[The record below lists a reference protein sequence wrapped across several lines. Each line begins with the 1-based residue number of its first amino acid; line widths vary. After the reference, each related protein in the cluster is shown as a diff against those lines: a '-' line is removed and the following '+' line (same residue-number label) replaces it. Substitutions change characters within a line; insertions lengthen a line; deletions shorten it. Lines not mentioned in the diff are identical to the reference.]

1 MKVKGKKGISLITL
15 VITIIVIIILAAA
28 VILTLNNNN
37 PIENAKEATFK
48 SDVKTVQSELTMY
61 ISKQTADTLGVFKA
75 EELNLSETTTPK
87 IEEILTSIKSSGLK
101 GKVEV
106 QNGKLVYTG
115 TIEKEEEWF
124 KEIMGESI
132 VTPPEEEE
140 TEVTPGVP
148 VADDTPYTT
157 TNSDG
162 GKDTAIIPKGFK
174 VSTVEEEQTI
184 ETGLVVIAP
193 DESEFVWVP
202 VPENELNLF
211 AEEDGT
217 NDENGN
223 PNMRGKLWEFEK
235 DGVNTGAEIS
245 YSSNGYREPDYLN
258 SSRYDNK
265 IDNLNII
272 NGILGTSLTVGTD
285 LKALMQDEYNDI
297 YNSVKEYHGFY
308 IGRYETGD
316 LSKDKVVIKKGNTDI
331 ASQNWYTMYAK
342 EKKYATQ
349 LSGTKIKSNMIYGSQ
364 WDATMRWFAK
374 SKDNNVATYPV
385 NAQNGVNANFSG
397 RKSTGSVGSV
407 NNIYDM
413 AGNVFDWTAE
423 SYSGNNRVLR
433 GYFYITSSV
442 SWYTGYRGKDNPTYS
457 HDYYGSRVG
466 LYL

>member
-1 MKVKGKKGISLITL
+1 MKTKGKKGISLITL

-61 ISKQTADTLGVFKA
+61 ISKQTADTLGGFKA

-115 TIEKEEEWF
+115 TIEKEEKWF

-132 VTPPEEEE
+132 VTPPEE
-140 TEVTPGVP
+140 TVTPGVP

-162 GKDTAIIPKGFK
+162 GKDTAIIPQGFK
-174 VSTVEEEQTI
+174 VSEKEEEQTI

-223 PNMRGKLWEFEK
+223 PNMRGKLWEFTK
-235 DGVNTGAEIS
+235 DGPNTGTEIP
-245 YSSNGYREPDYLN
+245 YSSTGYREPDVVTD
-258 SSRYDNK
+258 YDND
-265 IDNLNII
+265 INNLNTI
-272 NGILGTSLTVGTD
+272 NTILGISLKNATD
-285 LKALMQDEYNDI
+285 LKTLMQKEYNDI
-297 YNSVKEYHGFY
+297 YNSVKQYHGFY

-316 LSKDKVVIKKGNTDI
+316 LSKDKVVSKKGNEDI
-331 ASQNWYTMYAK
+331 GNQNWYTMYAK

-374 SKDNNVATYPV
+374 SKDNNVSTYPV
-385 NAQNGVNANFSG
+385 NAQNGVNANFSVN

-413 AGNVFDWTAE
+413 AGNVYDWTAE
-423 SYSGNNRVLR
+423 SYFSNGRVRR
-433 GYFYITSSV
+433 GCNYNTDSDY
-442 SWYTGYRGKDNPTYS
+442 WYTGYRSNDGPTYS
-457 HDYYGSRVG
+457 YDSYGSRVG

>member
-1 MKVKGKKGISLITL
+1 MKTKGKKGISLITL

-48 SDVKTVQSELTMY
+48 SDVKTLQSELTMY
-61 ISKQTADTLGVFKA
+61 ISKQTVDTLGGFKA

-87 IEEILTSIKSSGLK
+87 IEEVLTSIKSSGLK

-115 TIEKEEEWF
+115 TIEKEEKLF
-124 KEIMGESI
+124 KEIMGEAI
-132 VTPPEEEE
+132 
-140 TEVTPGVP
+140 PGV
-148 VADDTPYTT
+148 VVTGESIYTSK
-157 TNSDG
+157 NSE
-162 GKDTAIIPKGFK
+162 GKVDIATIPQGFK
-174 VSTVEEEQTI
+174 VSEKEEEQTI

-202 VPENELNLF
+202 VPESELNLF

-223 PNMRGKLWEFEK
+223 PNMRGKLWGFAK
-235 DGVNTGAEIS
+235 DGLNTGTEIS

-258 SSRYDNK
+258 DSIYDNN

-272 NGILGTSLTVGTD
+272 NGILGTSLAVGTD
-285 LKALMQDEYNDI
+285 LKALMQKEYNDI

-316 LSKDKVVIKKGNTDI
+316 LSKDKVVSKKGNEDI
-331 ASQNWYTMYAK
+331 GNQTWYTMYAK

-374 SKDNNVATYPV
+374 SKDNNVSTYPV

-397 RKSTGSVGSV
+397 SRKSTGSVGSV

-413 AGNVFDWTAE
+413 AGNVYDWTVE
-423 SYSGNNRVLR
+423 LHSSNNRVLH
-433 GYFYITSSV
+433 GYYYYHTNSDY
-442 SWYTGYRGKDNPTYS
+442 WYTGLRSDSNPTNS
-457 HDYYGSRVG
+457 IDRFGSRIA

>member
-1 MKVKGKKGISLITL
+1 MKEKKGISLITL

-61 ISKQTADTLGVFKA
+61 IAKQTADTLGGFKA

-115 TIEKEEEWF
+115 TIEKEEKWF
-124 KEIMGESI
+124 NEIMGESVVI
-132 VTPPEEEE
+132 PPEE
-140 TEVTPGVP
+140 TVTPGVP

-174 VSTVEEEQTI
+174 VSEKEEEQTI

-223 PNMRGKLWEFEK
+223 PNMRGKLWKFEK
-235 DGVNTGAEIS
+235 DGVNTGTEIP
-245 YSSNGYREPDYLN
+245 YSSDGFREPDIVADYEIEGL
-258 SSRYDNK
+258 NK
-265 IDNLNII
+265 INT
-272 NGILGTSLTVGTD
+272 ILGISLKNETD
-285 LKALMQDEYNDI
+285 FKNLMQDEYNDI

-316 LSKDKVVIKKGNTDI
+316 LRQDKVVSKKGNEDI
-331 ASQNWYTMYAK
+331 GNQEWYIMYAK

-349 LSGTKIKSNMIYGSQ
+349 LTGTKIKSNMIYGSQ

-374 SKDNNVATYPV
+374 SKDNNVSTYPV
-385 NAQNGVNANFSG
+385 NAQNGINANFS
-397 RKSTGSVGSV
+397 RSKKPTGSVGSV

-413 AGNVFDWTAE
+413 AGNVYEHTAE
-423 SYSGNNRVLR
+423 AS
-433 GYFYITSSV
+433 F
-442 SWYTGYRGKDNPTYS
+442 GYRRVFRGGHCYAYS
-457 HDYYGSRVG
+457 DYWYAGGRGDRSPGISIESCGSRVG

>member
-1 MKVKGKKGISLITL
+1 MKEKKGISLITL

-61 ISKQTADTLGVFKA
+61 ISKQTADTLGGFKA

-115 TIEKEEEWF
+115 TIEKEEKWF
-124 KEIMGESI
+124 NEIMGESI
-132 VTPPEEEE
+132 VTPPEE
-140 TEVTPGVP
+140 TVTPGVP

-162 GKDTAIIPKGFK
+162 GKDTAIIPQGFE
-174 VSTVEEEQTI
+174 VSEKEDEQTI

-193 DESEFVWVP
+193 DDSEFVWVP

-211 AEEDGT
+211 AEQDGT
-217 NDENGN
+217 SDESGN
-223 PNMRGKLWEFEK
+223 PNMRGKLWEFIK
-235 DGVNTGAEIS
+235 DGPNTGTEIP
-245 YSSNGYREPDYLN
+245 YSSTGYREPDIVTG
-258 SSRYDNK
+258 YDN
-265 IDNLNII
+265 DTNNLNTI
-272 NGILGTSLTVGTD
+272 NTILGISLKNATD
-285 LKALMQDEYNDI
+285 LKNLMQKEYNEI

-316 LSKDKVVIKKGNTDI
+316 LSKDKVVSKKGNEDI
-331 ASQNWYTMYAK
+331 GDQTWYTMYAK

-349 LSGTKIKSNMIYGSQ
+349 LTGTKIKSNMIYGSQ

-374 SKDNNVATYPV
+374 SSNNFVKTYPV
-385 NAQNGVNANFSG
+385 NAQNGINANFSG
-397 RKSTGSVGSV
+397 SRKSTGSVGSV

-413 AGNVFDWTAE
+413 AGNVCDWTVE
-423 SYSGNNRVLR
+423 SYSSNSRVVR
-433 GYFYITSSV
+433 GYYCTAGSDG
-442 SWYTGYRGKDNPTYS
+442 WYTGSRGIDNPTDSYGN
-457 HDYYGSRVG
+457 YGSRVG

>member
-1 MKVKGKKGISLITL
+1 MKEKKGISLITL

-61 ISKQTADTLGVFKA
+61 IAKQTADTLGGFKA

-87 IEEILTSIKSSGLK
+87 IEEILTSIKSSGLE

-115 TIEKEEEWF
+115 TIEKEEKWF
-124 KEIMGESI
+124 KEIMGETV

-162 GKDTAIIPKGFK
+162 GKDTAIIPQGFK
-174 VSTVEEEQTI
+174 VSEKEEEQTI

-202 VPENELNLF
+202 VPASELNLF
-211 AEEDGT
+211 AEQDGT
-217 NDENGN
+217 SDEAGR
-223 PNMRGKLWEFEK
+223 PNMRGKLWEYTK
-235 DGVNTGAEIS
+235 GGVNTGTEIP
-245 YSSNGYREPDYLN
+245 YSSNGCREPDVVTD
-258 SSRYDNK
+258 YDN
-265 IDNLNII
+265 DVNNLNTI
-272 NGILGTSLTVGTD
+272 NGILNINLQNATD

-297 YNSVKEYHGFY
+297 YNSVKQYHGFY

-316 LSKDKVVIKKGNTDI
+316 LSKDKVVSKKGNEDI
-331 ASQNWYTMYAK
+331 GNQNWYTMYAK

-374 SKDNNVATYPV
+374 SKDNNVSTYPV

-397 RKSTGSVGSV
+397 NRKSTGSVGSV

-413 AGNVFDWTAE
+413 AGNVYDWTAE
-423 SYSGNNRVLR
+423 SYSSNCRLLR
-433 GYFYITSSV
+433 GYLYNTNSDG
-442 SWYTGYRGKDNPTYS
+442 WYAGYRVDYNPTYS
-457 HDYYGSRVG
+457 NAYYGSRVG

>member
-1 MKVKGKKGISLITL
+1 MKEKKGISLITL

-61 ISKQTADTLGVFKA
+61 ISKQTADTLGGFKA

-115 TIEKEEEWF
+115 TIEKEEKWF
-124 KEIMGESI
+124 KEIMGETV

-157 TNSDG
+157 INSDG
-162 GKDTAIIPKGFK
+162 GKDTAIIPKGFE
-174 VSTVEEEQTI
+174 VSEKEDEQTI

-193 DESEFVWVP
+193 DGSEFVWVP
-202 VPENELNLF
+202 VPASELNLF
-211 AEEDGT
+211 AEQDGT
-217 NDENGN
+217 SDESGN
-223 PNMRGKLWEFEK
+223 PNMRGKLWEFTK
-235 DGVNTGAEIS
+235 DGVNTGTEIP
-245 YSSNGYREPDYLN
+245 YSSTGYREPDIVTG
-258 SSRYDNK
+258 YDN
-265 IDNLNII
+265 DTNNLNTI
-272 NGILGTSLTVGTD
+272 NTILGISLKNATD
-285 LKALMQDEYNDI
+285 LKNLMQKEYNEI

-316 LSKDKVVIKKGNTDI
+316 LSKDKVVSKKGNEDI
-331 ASQNWYTMYAK
+331 GDQTWYTMYAK

-349 LSGTKIKSNMIYGSQ
+349 LTGTKIKSNMIYGSQ

-374 SKDNNVATYPV
+374 SKDNNVSTYPV
-385 NAQNGVNANFSG
+385 NAQNGINANFSG
-397 RKSTGSVGSV
+397 SRKSTGSVGSV

-413 AGNVFDWTAE
+413 AGNVCDWTVE
-423 SYSGNNRVLR
+423 SYSSNSRVLR
-433 GYFYITSSV
+433 GFYCNAHSDGWCAGS
-442 SWYTGYRGKDNPTYS
+442 RGIDNPTDSYGN
-457 HDYYGSRVG
+457 YGSRVG

>member
-1 MKVKGKKGISLITL
+1 MKEKKGISLITL

-48 SDVKTVQSELTMY
+48 SDVKTLQSELTMY
-61 ISKQTADTLGVFKA
+61 IAKQTADTLGGFKA

-115 TIEKEEEWF
+115 TIEKEEKWF
-124 KEIMGESI
+124 NEIMGESI
-132 VTPPEEEE
+132 VTPPEE
-140 TEVTPGVP
+140 TVTPGVP

-174 VSTVEEEQTI
+174 VSEKEEEQTI

-235 DGVNTGAEIS
+235 DGINTGTEIE
-245 YSSNGYREPDYLN
+245 YSSDGYREPAYLN
-258 SSRYDNK
+258 TSNYDNK

-285 LKALMQDEYNDI
+285 LNALIQKEYNDI
-297 YNSVKEYHGFY
+297 YNSVKQYHGFY

-316 LSKDKVVIKKGNTDI
+316 LSKDKVVIKKGNEDI
-331 ASQNWYTMYAK
+331 AFQKWYTIYAK

-349 LSGTKIKSNMIYGSQ
+349 LTGTKIKSNMIYGSQ

-374 SKDNNVATYPV
+374 SKDNNVSTYPV
-385 NAQNGVNANFSG
+385 NAQNGINANFSG
-397 RKSTGSVGSV
+397 SRKSTGSVGSV

-413 AGNVFDWTAE
+413 AGNVYDWTVE
-423 SYSGNNRVLR
+423 SYSSNRRVLR
-433 GYFYITSSV
+433 GYDYDAV
-442 SWYTGYRGKDNPTYS
+442 SDYWYTGSRSDGDPTSSY
-457 HDYYGSRVG
+457 DDVGSRVG

>member
-1 MKVKGKKGISLITL
+1 MKTKGKKGISLITL

-61 ISKQTADTLGVFKA
+61 IAKQTADTLGVFKA

-101 GKVEV
+101 GKIEV
-106 QNGKLVYTG
+106 QNGKLIYTG
-115 TIEKEEEWF
+115 TIEKEEKWF
-124 KEIMGESI
+124 KEIMGESV
-132 VTPPEEEE
+132 VTPPEE
-140 TEVTPGVP
+140 TVTPGVP

-162 GKDTAIIPKGFK
+162 GKDTAIIPQGFK
-174 VSTVEEEQTI
+174 VSEKEEEQTI

-193 DESEFVWVP
+193 DDSEFVWVP

-223 PNMRGKLWEFEK
+223 PNMRGKLWKFTK
-235 DGVNTGAEIS
+235 NGQNTGTEIQ
-245 YSSNGYREPDYLN
+245 YSSTGYREPDIVTGD
-258 SSRYDNK
+258 DN
-265 IDNLNII
+265 DTNNLNTI
-272 NGILGTSLTVGTD
+272 NTILGISLKNATD
-285 LKALMQDEYNDI
+285 LKNLMQKEYNEI
-297 YNSVKEYHGFY
+297 YNSVKQYHGFY

-316 LSKDKVVIKKGNTDI
+316 LSKDKVVSKKGNEDI
-331 ASQNWYTMYAK
+331 GYQNWYTMYAK

-364 WDATMRWFAK
+364 WDATMRWFTK

-385 NAQNGVNANFSG
+385 NAQKGVNANFSVN
-397 RKSTGSVGSV
+397 KKPTGSVGSV

-413 AGNVFDWTAE
+413 AGNVLDWTAE
-423 SYSGNNRVLR
+423 SYSSSKRVHR
-433 GYFYITSSV
+433 GYFCSPDSGG
-442 SWYTGYRGKDNPTYS
+442 WYTGSRSNYLPTSYS
-457 HDYYGSRVG
+457 DYCGSRVG

>member
-1 MKVKGKKGISLITL
+1 MKEKKGISLITL

-61 ISKQTADTLGVFKA
+61 IAKQTADTLGGFKA
-75 EELNLSETTTPK
+75 EELNLNETTTPK

-115 TIEKEEEWF
+115 TIEKEEKWF
-124 KEIMGESI
+124 NEIMGESI
-132 VTPPEEEE
+132 VTPPEE
-140 TEVTPGVP
+140 TVTPGVP

-162 GKDTAIIPKGFK
+162 GKDTAIIPQGFK
-174 VSTVEEEQTI
+174 VSEKEEEQTI

-202 VPENELNLF
+202 VPESELNLF
-211 AEEDGT
+211 AEQSGT
-217 NDENGN
+217 YDENGN
-223 PNMRGKLWEFEK
+223 PNMRGKLWEFTKE
-235 DGVNTGAEIS
+235 GVNTGTEIE
-245 YSSNGYREPDYLN
+245 YSSTGYREPDVVTDF
-258 SSRYDNK
+258 DND
-265 IDNLNII
+265 INNLNTI
-272 NGILGTSLTVGTD
+272 NGILNINLQNATD

-297 YNSVKEYHGFY
+297 YNSVKQYHGFY

-316 LSKDKVVIKKGNTDI
+316 LSKDKVVSKKGNEDI
-331 ASQNWYTMYAK
+331 GNQNWYTMYAK

-374 SKDNNVATYPV
+374 SKDNNVSTYPV

-397 RKSTGSVGSV
+397 NRKSTGSVGSV

-413 AGNVFDWTAE
+413 AGNVYDWTAE
-423 SYSGNNRVLR
+423 SYSSNDRDVR
-433 GYFYITSSV
+433 GYFYSTYSDY
-442 SWYTGYRGKDNPTYS
+442 WYTGSRRYNSPTYS
-457 HDYYGSRVG
+457 YDSYGSRVG

>member
-1 MKVKGKKGISLITL
+1 MKAKGKKGISLITL

-48 SDVKTVQSELTMY
+48 SDVKTLHSELTMY
-61 ISKQTADTLGVFKA
+61 ISKQIADTLGGFKA

-106 QNGKLVYTG
+106 QNGKLIYTG
-115 TIEKEEEWF
+115 TIEKEEKLF
-124 KEIMGESI
+124 KEIMGEAI
-132 VTPPEEEE
+132 
-140 TEVTPGVP
+140 PGV
-148 VADDTPYTT
+148 VVTGEAIYTSK
-157 TNSDG
+157 NSE
-162 GKDTAIIPKGFK
+162 GKVDIATIPQGFK
-174 VSTVEEEQTI
+174 VSEKEEEQTI

-202 VPENELNLF
+202 VPESELNLF

-223 PNMRGKLWEFEK
+223 PNMRGKLWGFAK
-235 DGVNTGAEIS
+235 DGLNTGTEIS

-258 SSRYDNK
+258 DSIYDNN

-272 NGILGTSLTVGTD
+272 NGILGTSLAVGTD
-285 LKALMQDEYNDI
+285 LKALMQKEYNDI
-297 YNSVKEYHGFY
+297 YNSVKQYHGFY

-316 LSKDKVVIKKGNTDI
+316 LSKDKVVTKKGNEDI
-331 ASQNWYTMYAK
+331 ANQNWYTMYAK

-349 LSGTKIKSNMIYGSQ
+349 LTGTKIKSNMIYGSQ

-374 SKDNNVATYPV
+374 SKDNNVSTYPV

-397 RKSTGSVGSV
+397 SRKSTGSVGSV

-413 AGNVFDWTAE
+413 AGNVYDWTVE
-423 SYSGNNRVLR
+423 LHSSNNRVLH
-433 GYFYITSSV
+433 GYYYYHTNSDY
-442 SWYTGYRGKDNPTYS
+442 WYTGLRSDSNPTNS
-457 HDYYGSRVG
+457 IDRFGSRIA

>member
-61 ISKQTADTLGVFKA
+61 IAKQTADTLGGFKA

-101 GKVEV
+101 GKIEV

-115 TIEKEEEWF
+115 TIEKEEKWF
-124 KEIMGESI
+124 NEIMGESV

-174 VSTVEEEQTI
+174 VSEKEEEQTI

-211 AEEDGT
+211 AEQDGT
-217 NDENGN
+217 SDESGN
-223 PNMRGKLWEFEK
+223 PNMRGKLWEFTK
-235 DGVNTGAEIS
+235 DGPNTGTEIP
-245 YSSNGYREPDYLN
+245 YSSTGYREPDIVTG
-258 SSRYDNK
+258 YDN
-265 IDNLNII
+265 DTNNLNTI
-272 NGILGTSLTVGTD
+272 NTILGISLKNATD
-285 LKALMQDEYNDI
+285 LKNLMQKEYNEI

-316 LSKDKVVIKKGNTDI
+316 LSKDKVVSKKGNEDI
-331 ASQNWYTMYAK
+331 GNQTWYTMYAK

-349 LSGTKIKSNMIYGSQ
+349 LTGTKIKSNMIYGSQ
-364 WDATMRWFAK
+364 WNATMRWFAK
-374 SKDNNVATYPV
+374 SKDNNVSTYPV
-385 NAQNGVNANFSG
+385 NAQNGINANFSG
-397 RKSTGSVGSV
+397 SRKSTGSVGSV

-413 AGNVFDWTAE
+413 AGNVCDWTVE
-423 SYSGNNRVLR
+423 SYSSNLRVLR
-433 GYFYITSSV
+433 GYYYYTGSDR
-442 SWYTGYRGKDNPTYS
+442 WYTGGRSSGGPTAS
-457 HDYYGSRVG
+457 NAGFGSRVG

>member
-1 MKVKGKKGISLITL
+1 MKTKGKKGISLITL

-61 ISKQTADTLGVFKA
+61 IAKQTADTLGGFKA

-87 IEEILTSIKSSGLK
+87 IEEILTSIKSSGLE

-115 TIEKEEEWF
+115 TIEKEEKLF
-124 KEIMGESI
+124 KEIMGEAI
-132 VTPPEEEE
+132 
-140 TEVTPGVP
+140 PGV
-148 VADDTPYTT
+148 VVTGESIYTSK
-157 TNSDG
+157 NSE
-162 GKDTAIIPKGFK
+162 GKVDIATIPQGFK
-174 VSTVEEEQTI
+174 VSEKEEEQTI

-202 VPENELNLF
+202 VPESELNLF

-223 PNMRGKLWEFEK
+223 PNMRGKLWGFAK
-235 DGVNTGAEIS
+235 DGLNTGTEIS

-258 SSRYDNK
+258 DSIYDNN

-272 NGILGTSLTVGTD
+272 NGILGTSLAVGTD
-285 LKALMQDEYNDI
+285 LKALMQKEYNDI
-297 YNSVKEYHGFY
+297 YNSVKQYHGFY

-316 LSKDKVVIKKGNTDI
+316 LSKDKVVSKKGNEDI
-331 ASQNWYTMYAK
+331 GNQNWYTMYAK

-374 SKDNNVATYPV
+374 SKDNNVSTYPV

-397 RKSTGSVGSV
+397 NRKSTGSVGSV

-413 AGNVFDWTAE
+413 AGNVSERTAE
-423 SYSGNNRVLR
+423 SVSSVFRVLR
-433 GYFYITSSV
+433 GYYCFAHSDY
-442 SWYTGYRGKDNPTYS
+442 WFTGDRGSNNPTDSDGYC
-457 HDYYGSRVG
+457 GSRIA

>member
-1 MKVKGKKGISLITL
+1 MKEKKGISLITL

-61 ISKQTADTLGVFKA
+61 IAKQTADTLGGFKA

-115 TIEKEEEWF
+115 TIENEEEWF
-124 KEIMGESI
+124 KEIMGEAI
-132 VTPPEEEE
+132 
-140 TEVTPGVP
+140 PGV
-148 VADDTPYTT
+148 VVTGEAIYTSK
-157 TNSDG
+157 NSE
-162 GKDTAIIPKGFK
+162 GKVDIATIPQGFK
-174 VSTVEEEQTI
+174 VSEKEEEQTI

-235 DGVNTGAEIS
+235 DGINTGTEIP
-245 YSSNGYREPDYLN
+245 YSSSGYREPDYLN
-258 SSRYDNK
+258 DSIYDNK

-272 NGILGTSLTVGTD
+272 NGILGTSLAVGTD
-285 LKALMQDEYNDI
+285 LKALMQKEYNEI

-316 LSKDKVVIKKGNTDI
+316 LSKDKVVIKKGNEDI
-331 ASQNWYTMYAK
+331 GNQNWYTMYAK

-385 NAQNGVNANFSG
+385 NAQNGINANFSG
-397 RKSTGSVGSV
+397 SRKSTGSVGTV

-413 AGNVFDWTAE
+413 AGNIDEWTAE
-423 SYSGNNRVLR
+423 SRFSFFRVLR
-433 GYFYITSSV
+433 GCSCNTLSFN
-442 SWYTGYRGKDNPTYS
+442 WYAGSRSYNFPADSRDVC
-457 HDYYGSRVG
+457 GSRVG

>member
-75 EELNLSETTTPK
+75 EDLTLSETTTPK

-115 TIEKEEEWF
+115 TIEKEEKWF
-124 KEIMGESI
+124 KEIMGENV
-132 VTPPEEEE
+132 VTPPEE
-140 TEVTPGVP
+140 TVTPGVP

-157 TNSDG
+157 LNSDG
-162 GKDTAIIPKGFK
+162 GKDTAMIPKGFK
-174 VSTVEEEQTI
+174 VSTVKEEQTI

-217 NDENGN
+217 KDENGN
-223 PNMRGKLWEFEK
+223 PNMRGKLWMFTK
-235 DGVNTGAEIS
+235 NGVNTGTEIL
-245 YSSNGYREPDYLN
+245 YSSNTYREPDYLDN
-258 SSRYDNK
+258 SSYDNN

-272 NGILGTSLTVGTD
+272 NGILKTSLTVGTD
-285 LKALMQDEYNDI
+285 LKALMQKEYNDI

-316 LSKDKVVIKKGNTDI
+316 LSNDKVVSKKGNEDI
-331 ASQNWYTMYAK
+331 GNQTWYTMYAK
-342 EKKYATQ
+342 EKKYAT
-349 LSGTKIKSNMIYGSQ
+349 LLTGTKKKSNMIYGSQ
-364 WDATMRWFAK
+364 
-374 SKDNNVATYPV
+374 
-385 NAQNGVNANFSG
+385 
-397 RKSTGSVGSV
+397 
-407 NNIYDM
+407 
-413 AGNVFDWTAE
+413 
-423 SYSGNNRVLR
+423 
-433 GYFYITSSV
+433 
-442 SWYTGYRGKDNPTYS
+442 
-457 HDYYGSRVG
+457 
-466 LYL
+466 

>member
-1 MKVKGKKGISLITL
+1 MKTKGKKGISLITL

-48 SDVKTVQSELTMY
+48 SDVKTLHSELTMY
-61 ISKQTADTLGVFKA
+61 IAKQTADTLGGFKA
-75 EELNLSETTTPK
+75 EDLTLSETTTPK

-115 TIEKEEEWF
+115 TIEKEEKWF
-124 KEIMGESI
+124 KEIMGENV
-132 VTPPEEEE
+132 VTPPEE
-140 TEVTPGVP
+140 TVTPGVP

-157 TNSDG
+157 LNSDG
-162 GKDTAIIPKGFK
+162 GKDTAMIPKGFK
-174 VSTVEEEQTI
+174 VSTVKEEQTI

-217 NDENGN
+217 KDENGN
-223 PNMRGKLWEFEK
+223 PNMRGKLWMFTK
-235 DGVNTGAEIS
+235 NGVNTGTEIL
-245 YSSNGYREPDYLN
+245 YSSNTYREPDYLDN
-258 SSRYDNK
+258 SSYDNN

-272 NGILGTSLTVGTD
+272 NGILKTSLTVGTD
-285 LKALMQDEYNDI
+285 LKALMQKEYNDI

-316 LSKDKVVIKKGNTDI
+316 LSNDKLVSKKGNEDI
-331 ASQNWYTMYAK
+331 GNQTWYTMYAK
-342 EKKYATQ
+342 EKKYAT
-349 LSGTKIKSNMIYGSQ
+349 LLTGTKIKSNMIYGSQ
-364 WDATMRWFAK
+364 WDATMRWFTK
-374 SKDNNVATYPV
+374 SKDNNVAIYPV
-385 NAQNGVNANFSG
+385 NAQDGVNANFSG
-397 RKSTGSVGSV
+397 RKLPTGSVGSV

-413 AGNVFDWTAE
+413 AGNLYDWTAE
-423 SYSGNNRVLR
+423 SHSSGVRVLR
-433 GYFYITSSV
+433 GYHCDTTSSC
-442 SWYTGYRGKDNPTYS
+442 WYTGRLSNRNPT
-457 HDYYGSRVG
+457 DTDGYYGTRIA

>member
-1 MKVKGKKGISLITL
+1 MKEKKGISLITL

-61 ISKQTADTLGVFKA
+61 ISKQTADTLGGFKA

-106 QNGKLVYTG
+106 QNGKLIYTG
-115 TIEKEEEWF
+115 TIEKEEKLF
-124 KEIMGESI
+124 KEIMGEAI
-132 VTPPEEEE
+132 
-140 TEVTPGVP
+140 PGV
-148 VADDTPYTT
+148 VVTGEAIYTSK
-157 TNSDG
+157 NSE
-162 GKDTAIIPKGFK
+162 GKVDIATIPQGFK
-174 VSTVEEEQTI
+174 VSEKEEEQTI

-202 VPENELNLF
+202 VPESELNLF

-223 PNMRGKLWEFEK
+223 PNMRGKLWGFAK
-235 DGVNTGAEIS
+235 DGLNTGTEIS

-258 SSRYDNK
+258 DSIYDNN

-272 NGILGTSLTVGTD
+272 NGILGTSLAVGTD
-285 LKALMQDEYNDI
+285 LKALMQKEYNDI

-316 LSKDKVVIKKGNTDI
+316 LSKDKVVIKKVNEDIGNQT
-331 ASQNWYTMYAK
+331 WYTMYAK

-349 LSGTKIKSNMIYGSQ
+349 LNGTKIKSNMIYGSQ

-374 SKDNNVATYPV
+374 SKDNNVSTYPV

-397 RKSTGSVGSV
+397 SRKSTGSVGSV

-413 AGNVFDWTAE
+413 AGNVYDWTVE
-423 SYSGNNRVLR
+423 LHSSNNRVLH
-433 GYFYITSSV
+433 GYYYYHTNSDY
-442 SWYTGYRGKDNPTYS
+442 WYTGLRSDSNPTNS
-457 HDYYGSRVG
+457 IDRFGSRIA

>member
-1 MKVKGKKGISLITL
+1 MKEKKGISLITL

-48 SDVKTVQSELTMY
+48 SDVKTLHSELTMY
-61 ISKQTADTLGVFKA
+61 ISKQTADTLGGFKA
-75 EELNLSETTTPK
+75 EDLTLSETTTPK

-106 QNGKLVYTG
+106 QNGKLIYTG
-115 TIEKEEEWF
+115 TIEKEEKWF
-124 KEIMGESI
+124 NEIMGESV
-132 VTPPEEEE
+132 VTPPEE
-140 TEVTPGVP
+140 TVTPGVP
-148 VADDTPYTT
+148 VSDDTPYTT

-162 GKDTAIIPKGFK
+162 GKDTAIIPQGFK

-193 DESEFVWVP
+193 DDSEFVWVP

-217 NDENGN
+217 TDENGN

-235 DGVNTGAEIS
+235 DGINTGTEIP
-245 YSSNGYREPDYLN
+245 YSSNGYREPGGIGSVPSEDF
-258 SSRYDNK
+258 
-265 IDNLNII
+265 NII
-272 NGILGTSLTVGTD
+272 NEILGTNLKNATD
-285 LKALMQDEYNDI
+285 LKNLMQKEYNEI

-316 LSKDKVVIKKGNTDI
+316 LSKDKVVSKKGNEDTGNQRWHI
-331 ASQNWYTMYAK
+331 MYAK

-349 LSGTKIKSNMIYGSQ
+349 LTGTKIKSNMIYGSQ

-374 SKDNNVATYPV
+374 SKDDNVSTYPV
-385 NAQNGVNANFSG
+385 NAQNDVNANFNG
-397 RKSTGSVGSV
+397 GKRPTGSVGSV

-413 AGNVFDWTAE
+413 AGNIGERTAE
-423 SYSGNNRVLR
+423 SGSSGPVNRWYV
-433 GYFYITSSV
+433 FINSST
-442 SWYTGYRGKDNPTYS
+442 WYAGNRSSSTAIQSDWFL
-457 HDYYGSRVG
+457 GSRIA

>member
-1 MKVKGKKGISLITL
+1 MKTKGKKGISLITL
-15 VITIIVIIILAAA
+15 VITIIVIIILVAA

-37 PIENAKEATFK
+37 PIGNAKEATFK
-48 SDVKTVQSELTMY
+48 SDVKTLQSELTMY
-61 ISKQTADTLGVFKA
+61 ISKQTADTLGGFKA

-106 QNGKLVYTG
+106 QNGKLIYTG
-115 TIEKEEEWF
+115 TIEKEEKLF
-124 KEIMGESI
+124 KEIMGEAI
-132 VTPPEEEE
+132 
-140 TEVTPGVP
+140 PGV
-148 VADDTPYTT
+148 VVTGEAIYTSK
-157 TNSDG
+157 NSE
-162 GKDTAIIPKGFK
+162 GKVDIATIPQGFK
-174 VSTVEEEQTI
+174 VSEKEEEQTI

-217 NDENGN
+217 TDGNGN
-223 PNMRGKLWEFEK
+223 QNMRGKLWSFAK
-235 DGVNTGAEIS
+235 DGVNTGTEIS

-258 SSRYDNK
+258 DSIYDNN

-272 NGILGTSLTVGTD
+272 NGILGTSLAVGTD
-285 LKALMQDEYNDI
+285 LKALMQKEYNDI

-316 LSKDKVVIKKGNTDI
+316 LSKDKVVSKKGNEDI
-331 ASQNWYTMYAK
+331 GNQNWYTMYAK

-349 LSGTKIKSNMIYGSQ
+349 LNGTKIKSNMIYGSQ

-374 SKDNNVATYPV
+374 SKDNNVSTYPV

-397 RKSTGSVGSV
+397 NRKSTGSVGSV

-413 AGNVFDWTAE
+413 AGNVYDWTVE
-423 SYSGNNRVLR
+423 LHSSNNRVLH
-433 GYFYITSSV
+433 GYYYYHTNSDY
-442 SWYTGYRGKDNPTYS
+442 WYTGLRSDSNPTNS
-457 HDYYGSRVG
+457 IDRFGSRIA

>member
-1 MKVKGKKGISLITL
+1 MKEKKGISQITL

-48 SDVKTVQSELTMY
+48 SDVKTLHSELTMY

-106 QNGKLVYTG
+106 QNGKLIYTG
-115 TIEKEEEWF
+115 TIEKEEKLF
-124 KEIMGESI
+124 KEIMGEAI
-132 VTPPEEEE
+132 
-140 TEVTPGVP
+140 PGV
-148 VADDTPYTT
+148 VVTGEAIYTSK
-157 TNSDG
+157 NSE
-162 GKDTAIIPKGFK
+162 GKVDIATIPQGFK
-174 VSTVEEEQTI
+174 VSEKEEEQTI

-202 VPENELNLF
+202 VPESELNLF

-223 PNMRGKLWEFEK
+223 PNMRGKLWGFAK
-235 DGVNTGAEIS
+235 DGLNTGTEIS

-258 SSRYDNK
+258 DSIYDNN

-272 NGILGTSLTVGTD
+272 NGILGTSLAVGTD
-285 LKALMQDEYNDI
+285 LKALMQKEYNDI
-297 YNSVKEYHGFY
+297 YNSVKQYHGFY

-316 LSKDKVVIKKGNTDI
+316 LSKDKVVTKKGNEDI
-331 ASQNWYTMYAK
+331 ANQNWYTMYAK

-349 LSGTKIKSNMIYGSQ
+349 LTGTKIKSNMIYGSQ

-374 SKDNNVATYPV
+374 SKDNNVSTYPV

-397 RKSTGSVGSV
+397 SRKSTGSVGSV

-413 AGNVFDWTAE
+413 AGNVYDWTVE
-423 SYSGNNRVLR
+423 LHSSNNRVLH
-433 GYFYITSSV
+433 GYYYYHTNSDY
-442 SWYTGYRGKDNPTYS
+442 WYTGLRSDSNPTNS
-457 HDYYGSRVG
+457 IDRFGSRIA

>member
-1 MKVKGKKGISLITL
+1 MKEKKGISLITL

-61 ISKQTADTLGVFKA
+61 ISKQTADTLGGFKA

-115 TIEKEEEWF
+115 TIEKEEKWF
-124 KEIMGESI
+124 NEIMGESI
-132 VTPPEEEE
+132 VTPPEE
-140 TEVTPGVP
+140 TVTPGVP

-162 GKDTAIIPKGFK
+162 GKDTAIIPQGFK
-174 VSTVEEEQTI
+174 VSEKEEEQTI

-202 VPENELNLF
+202 VPESELNLF

-223 PNMRGKLWEFEK
+223 PNMRGKLWKFTK
-235 DGVNTGAEIS
+235 NSVNTGTEIE
-245 YSSNGYREPDYLN
+245 YSSTGYREPDVVTDF
-258 SSRYDNK
+258 DND
-265 IDNLNII
+265 INNLNTI
-272 NGILGTSLTVGTD
+272 NGILNINLQNATD

-297 YNSVKEYHGFY
+297 YNSVKQYHGFY

-316 LSKDKVVIKKGNTDI
+316 LSKDKVVSKKGNEDI
-331 ASQNWYTMYAK
+331 GNQNWYTMYAK

-374 SKDNNVATYPV
+374 SKDNNVSTYPV

-397 RKSTGSVGSV
+397 NRKSTGSVGSV

-413 AGNVFDWTAE
+413 AGNVYDWTAE
-423 SYSGNNRVLR
+423 SYFSNIRVLR
-433 GYFYITSSV
+433 GYSYDTNSDN
-442 SWYTGYRGKDNPTYS
+442 WYTGYRSLSLPTSS

>member
-61 ISKQTADTLGVFKA
+61 ISKQTADTLGGFKA

-115 TIEKEEEWF
+115 TIEKEEKWF
-124 KEIMGESI
+124 NEIMGESV
-132 VTPPEEEE
+132 VTPPEE
-140 TEVTPGVP
+140 TVTPGVP

-162 GKDTAIIPKGFK
+162 GKDTAMIPKGFK
-174 VSTVEEEQTI
+174 VSTVKEEQTI

-202 VPENELNLF
+202 VPESELNLF

-217 NDENGN
+217 YDENGN
-223 PNMRGKLWEFEK
+223 PNMRGKLWDFK
-235 DGVNTGAEIS
+235 THGINTGTEIP
-245 YSSNGYREPDYLN
+245 YSSTGHREPDIVTG
-258 SSRYDNK
+258 YDND
-265 IDNLNII
+265 INNLNVI
-272 NGILGTSLTVGTD
+272 NTILGISLKDATD
-285 LKALMQDEYNDI
+285 LKDLMQKEYNDI
-297 YNSVKEYHGFY
+297 YNSVKEYNGFY

-316 LSKDKVVIKKGNTDI
+316 LSKDKVVSKKGNEDI
-331 ASQNWYTMYAK
+331 GNQTWYTMYAK
-342 EKKYATQ
+342 EKKYAT
-349 LSGTKIKSNMIYGSQ
+349 LLIGTKLKSNMIYGSQ

-374 SKDNNVATYPV
+374 SKDNNVSTYAV
-385 NAQNGVNANFSG
+385 YARNGVNANYSG
-397 RKSTGSVGSV
+397 ELKPTGSVVSV

-413 AGNVFDWTAE
+413 AGNVGDFTTE
-423 SYSGNNRVLR
+423 LS
-433 GYFYITSSV
+433 
-442 SWYTGYRGKDNPTYS
+442 TGTIMVMRMYRGENASPITGQKYAGDREHTFVDS
-457 HDYYGSRVG
+457 CQKKIGSRIS

>member
-1 MKVKGKKGISLITL
+1 MKEKKGISLITL

-48 SDVKTVQSELTMY
+48 SDVKTLQSELTMY
-61 ISKQTADTLGVFKA
+61 ISKQTVDTLGGFKA

-115 TIEKEEEWF
+115 TIEKEEKLF
-124 KEIMGESI
+124 KEIMGEAI
-132 VTPPEEEE
+132 
-140 TEVTPGVP
+140 PGV
-148 VADDTPYTT
+148 VVTGESIYTSK
-157 TNSDG
+157 NSE
-162 GKDTAIIPKGFK
+162 GKVDIATIPQGFK
-174 VSTVEEEQTI
+174 VSEKEEEQTI

-202 VPENELNLF
+202 VPESELNLF

-223 PNMRGKLWEFEK
+223 PNMRGKLWGFAK
-235 DGVNTGAEIS
+235 DGLNTGTEIS

-258 SSRYDNK
+258 DSIYDNN

-272 NGILGTSLTVGTD
+272 NGILGTSLAVGTD
-285 LKALMQDEYNDI
+285 LKALMQKEYNDI
-297 YNSVKEYHGFY
+297 YNSVKQYHGFY

-316 LSKDKVVIKKGNTDI
+316 LSKDKVVTKKGNEDI
-331 ASQNWYTMYAK
+331 ANQNWYTMYAK

-349 LSGTKIKSNMIYGSQ
+349 LTGTKIKSNMIYGSQ

-374 SKDNNVATYPV
+374 SKDNNVSTYPV

-397 RKSTGSVGSV
+397 SRKSTGSVGSV

-413 AGNVFDWTAE
+413 AGNVYDWTVE
-423 SYSGNNRVLR
+423 LHSSNNRVLH
-433 GYFYITSSV
+433 GYYYYHTNSDY
-442 SWYTGYRGKDNPTYS
+442 WYTGLRSDSNPTNS
-457 HDYYGSRVG
+457 IDRFGSRIA

>member
-1 MKVKGKKGISLITL
+1 MKEKKGISLITL

-48 SDVKTVQSELTMY
+48 SDVKTLQSELTMY
-61 ISKQTADTLGVFKA
+61 IAKQTADTLGGFKA

-115 TIEKEEEWF
+115 TIEKEEKWF
-124 KEIMGESI
+124 NEIMGESI
-132 VTPPEEEE
+132 VTPPEE
-140 TEVTPGVP
+140 TVTPGVP

-162 GKDTAIIPKGFK
+162 GKDTAIIPQGFK
-174 VSTVEEEQTI
+174 VSEKEEEQTI

-202 VPENELNLF
+202 VPESELNLF
-211 AEEDGT
+211 AEQDGT
-217 NDENGN
+217 SDESGN
-223 PNMRGKLWEFEK
+223 PNMRGKLWKFTK
-235 DGVNTGAEIS
+235 NSVNTGTEIE
-245 YSSNGYREPDYLN
+245 YSSTGYREPDVVTDF
-258 SSRYDNK
+258 DND
-265 IDNLNII
+265 INNLNTI
-272 NGILGTSLTVGTD
+272 NGILNINLQNATD
-285 LKALMQDEYNDI
+285 LKNLMQKEYNDI

-316 LSKDKVVIKKGNTDI
+316 LSKDKVVSKKGNEDI
-331 ASQNWYTMYAK
+331 GNQNWYTMYAK

-349 LSGTKIKSNMIYGSQ
+349 LNGTKIKSNMIYGSQ

-374 SKDNNVATYPV
+374 SKDNNVSTYPV

-397 RKSTGSVGSV
+397 NRKSTGSVGSV

-413 AGNVFDWTAE
+413 AGNVYERTAE
-423 SYSGNNRVLR
+423 SYSSNRRVLR
-433 GYFYITSSV
+433 GYYYYTNSDY
-442 SWYTGYRGKDNPTYS
+442 WYTGYRSNNNPTGS
-457 HDYYGSRVG
+457 IGDYGSRVG

>member
-1 MKVKGKKGISLITL
+1 MKEKKGISLITL

-48 SDVKTVQSELTMY
+48 SDVKTLQSELTMY
-61 ISKQTADTLGVFKA
+61 IAKQTADTLGGFKA

-87 IEEILTSIKSSGLK
+87 IEEVLTSIKSSGLK

-115 TIEKEEEWF
+115 TIEKEEKWF
-124 KEIMGESI
+124 NEIMGENI
-132 VTPPEEEE
+132 VTPPEE
-140 TEVTPGVP
+140 TVTPGVP

-174 VSTVEEEQTI
+174 VSEKEEEQTI

-223 PNMRGKLWEFEK
+223 PNMRGKLWGFAK
-235 DGVNTGAEIS
+235 DGLNTGTEIS
-245 YSSNGYREPDYLN
+245 YSSNGYREPDIVAD
-258 SSRYDNK
+258 YDND
-265 IDNLNII
+265 INNLNTI
-272 NGILGTSLTVGTD
+272 NGILNINLQNATD
-285 LKALMQDEYNDI
+285 LKNLMQKEYNDI

-316 LSKDKVVIKKGNTDI
+316 LSKDKVVSKKGNEDI
-331 ASQNWYTMYAK
+331 GNQTWYTMYAK

-374 SKDNNVATYPV
+374 SKDNNVSTYPV

-397 RKSTGSVGSV
+397 NRKSTGSVGSV

-413 AGNVFDWTAE
+413 AGNVYDWTAE
-423 SYSGNNRVLR
+423 SYSSNRRVLR
-433 GYFYITSSV
+433 GYYYLTDSDR
-442 SWYTGYRGKDNPTYS
+442 WWTGNRSGSNPAYSGDNC
-457 HDYYGSRVG
+457 GSRVG

>member
-1 MKVKGKKGISLITL
+1 MKEKKGISLITL

-48 SDVKTVQSELTMY
+48 SDVKTLHSELTMY

-115 TIEKEEEWF
+115 TIEKEEKWF
-124 KEIMGESI
+124 KEIMGETV

-174 VSTVEEEQTI
+174 VSEKEEEQTI

-202 VPENELNLF
+202 VPESELNLF

-223 PNMRGKLWEFEK
+223 PNMRGKLWSFAK
-235 DGVNTGAEIS
+235 DGVNTGTEIS
-245 YSSNGYREPDYLN
+245 YSSNGYREPDIVAD
-258 SSRYDNK
+258 YDND
-265 IDNLNII
+265 INNLNTI
-272 NGILGTSLTVGTD
+272 NGILNINLQNATD

-297 YNSVKEYHGFY
+297 YNSVKQYHGFY

-316 LSKDKVVIKKGNTDI
+316 LSKDKVVSKKGNEDI
-331 ASQNWYTMYAK
+331 GNQNWYTMYAK

-374 SKDNNVATYPV
+374 SKDNNVSTYPV

-397 RKSTGSVGSV
+397 NRKSTGSVGSV

-413 AGNVFDWTAE
+413 AGNVYDWTAE
-423 SYSGNNRVLR
+423 SYSSNRRVLR
-433 GYFYITSSV
+433 GYYYLTDSDRWCAGNRSG
-442 SWYTGYRGKDNPTYS
+442 SNPAYSGDNC
-457 HDYYGSRVG
+457 GSRVG

>member
-1 MKVKGKKGISLITL
+1 MKTKGKKGISLITL

-61 ISKQTADTLGVFKA
+61 ISKQTADTLGGFKA

-115 TIEKEEEWF
+115 TIEKEEKLF
-124 KEIMGESI
+124 KEIMGEAI
-132 VTPPEEEE
+132 
-140 TEVTPGVP
+140 PGV
-148 VADDTPYTT
+148 VVTGESIYTSK
-157 TNSDG
+157 NSE
-162 GKDTAIIPKGFK
+162 GKVDIATIPQGFK
-174 VSTVEEEQTI
+174 VSEKEEEQTI

-202 VPENELNLF
+202 VPESELNLF

-223 PNMRGKLWEFEK
+223 PNMRGKLWGFAK
-235 DGVNTGAEIS
+235 DGLNTGTEIS

-258 SSRYDNK
+258 DSIYDNN

-272 NGILGTSLTVGTD
+272 NGILGTSLAVGTD
-285 LKALMQDEYNDI
+285 LKALMQKEYNDI

-316 LSKDKVVIKKGNTDI
+316 LSKDKVVSKKGNEDI
-331 ASQNWYTMYAK
+331 SNQTWYTMYGK
-342 EKKYATQ
+342 QKKYATQ
-349 LSGTKIKSNMIYGSQ
+349 LSGIKIKSNMIYGSQ

-374 SKDNNVATYPV
+374 SKDNNVSTYPV

-397 RKSTGSVGSV
+397 SRKSTGSVGSV

-413 AGNVFDWTAE
+413 AGNVYDWTVE
-423 SYSGNNRVLR
+423 LHSSNNRVLH
-433 GYFYITSSV
+433 GYYYYHTNSDY
-442 SWYTGYRGKDNPTYS
+442 WYTGLRSDSNPTNS
-457 HDYYGSRVG
+457 IDRFGSRIA